1 MLKKT
6 DIKTFKPGKLLL
18 SLTLALV
25 LITPSFAVPTVARA
39 ATFKDINKHWAQAYI
54 EKAVAKGLVKG
65 FSDGTFKPDKPVTR
79 AEFTAM
85 ANRMLGNTGYETLR
99 FSDVSRTEW
108 YYNDIAKALAAT
120 YVGGYNDGTFKPEY
134 PATRQ
139 EAAIMIS
146 RFIPVAGTRGSISGF
161 KDASTIA
168 NWASEAVGKVAARG
182 YLNGY
187 ADGQFHPTDP
197 ITRAMLAKIL
207 CDISDKEAI
216 VTTPTT
222 VSSNGTMLS
231 NKIYSNGV
239 TISSSLG
246 NGNATLS
253 NCVVL
258 GTLNINGGG
267 ENSVR
272 LDDCRIANAV
282 IRKTSSPVRV
292 LATSH
297 TTIAK
302 ASVAENSILETYA
315 LSGGL
320 FGKGFENVTVERNAA
335 ATFKGNFP
343 LVNVDGYQA
352 NVTLQSGTIE
362 KLEASSSATDSKIK
376 LESNARINTANVNAR
391 LAFTGDGYI
400 NELNAKASGITYTK
414 KPGRIYT
421 SNGASQPTEDLNA
434 DLEVSVSPKD
444 KESSVSRN
452 RDIELTFKDAIRTSS
467 DRVVTESYIND
478 NIHIRKD
485 RKNGSTVDF
494 TASISSNKR
503 KITLDP
509 RYNFD
514 DDTTYYVVID
524 DKSFQYEN
532 GTKIREQVTSF
543 YTGKDNKVGDAKFT
557 PKDGASRVSRTVS
570 PTIEFDDPIEFR
582 NGSSIAPND
591 LKLQEYIVFRKNNS
605 SGAKVSFSANI
616 DRYKKV
622 ITITPNYRLDDGQKY
637 YLAIQSGDFRFTKNS
652 NSVRAASVTWVVGD
666 NLSAPRVTIDPRD
679 GETTILPS
687 SDITITFD
695 KAVYQNKN
703 QYYINDSYVKSYVTI
718 RHIQGNR
725 DIAYNVKSVNSTRI
739 VLDPR
744 DDDML
749 AGNSYQVT
757 VSSAFMDS
765 DANYNSITRSKFKIA
780 GNINLD
786 ALNSAISAA
795 EDARRGVKIADNPN
809 KVLQG
814 QKFVGQKVWN
824 DFDTAIRTANSAKTT
839 ATSTFLANK
848 AAEALNTEIT
858 KFNAAKKEGT
868 KERLNDA
875 NFLKVIAKAKELLST
890 TQKSSDGLDC
900 TPPQKWAHSE
910 DWNDFKTKIDA
921 AEAYSKK
928 PENYTDSELTRQET
942 LITDAKHDF
951 ETTKIKD
958 GLKPDKTNLSNK
970 IREARNLRDETVTSE
985 DNGADVV
992 KDPSKD
998 HTYWATGAAKQALS
1012 TAIENA
1018 VTVRDND
1025 KATKEMVDE
1034 QVSALDTAIS
1044 TFKDARK
1051 QKE

>member
-54 EKAVAKGLVKG
+54 EKAVSKGLVKG

-108 YYNDIAKALAAT
+108 YYNDVAKALAAN

-272 LDDCRIANAV
+272 LDDCRIANTV
-282 IRKTSSPVRV
+282 IRKSSSPVRV

-485 RKNGSTVDF
+485 RKNGSAVDF

-524 DKSFQYEN
+524 DKAFQYEN

-557 PKDGASRVSRTVS
+557 PKDGASRVSRNVS

-582 NGSSIAPND
+582 NGSSIATND

-605 SGAKVSFSANI
+605 SGARVSFSASI

-622 ITITPNYRLDDGQKY
+622 ITIEPNYRLDDGQKY

-679 GETTILPS
+679 GASGVAPS
-687 SDITITFD
+687 SDIIITFD
-695 KAVYQNKN
+695 KEVYKNKN
-703 QYYINDSYVKSYVTI
+703 RDSINESYVKSYITI
-718 RHIQGNR
+718 RHIEGNR
-725 DIAYNVKSVNSTRI
+725 DVDYNVRSLNSTRI

-744 DDDML
+744 DNML
-749 AGNSYQVT
+749 DGNSYQVT
-757 VSSAFMDS
+757 VSSAFVDRDS
-765 DANYNSITRSKFKIA
+765 NSNSITRSKFKIA

-786 ALNSAISAA
+786 ALNRAIIAA
-795 EDARRGVKIADNPN
+795 EDARRGVKIADSAD
-809 KVLQG
+809 KVFTDQD
-814 QKFVGQKVWN
+814 FVTQSVWN
-824 DFDTAIRTANSAKTT
+824 TFDLAIRTATNAKS
-839 ATSTFLANK
+839 TSISTLRADL
-848 AAEALNTEIT
+848 AAEDLT
-858 KFNAAKKEGT
+858 KATRIFTDAKKKGT
-868 KERLNDA
+868 KVKLNDSA
-875 NFLKVIAKAKELLST
+875 FISAINLAKATLNE
-890 TQKSSDGLDC
+890 TQRSEDGLDC
-900 TPPQKWAHSE
+900 VPGKKWAKPT
-910 DWNDFKTKIDA
+910 DYDAFKAKIEL
-921 AEAYSKK
+921 AESRSKK
-928 PENYTDSELTRQET
+928 PEDYTDNNLVDYEAEISTAT
-942 LITDAKHDF
+942 HDF
-951 ETTKIKD
+951 EKVKRKD
-958 GLKPDKTNLSNK
+958 GLKPDKTALSEL
-970 IREARNLRDETVTSE
+970 ITTARNLRDSTLISTDGTDVQTTVDWTKFEAKRDFSNAITS
-985 DNGADVV
+985 
-992 KDPSKD
+992 
-998 HTYWATGAAKQALS
+998 AANVES
-1012 TAIENA
+1012 NA
-1018 VTVRDND
+1018 
-1025 KATKEMVDE
+1025 KATKDNVTEAVKSLTE
-1034 QVSALDTAIS
+1034 AVN
-1044 TFKDARK
+1044 TFKASCRK
-1051 QKE
+1051 GSKV

>member
-54 EKAVAKGLVKG
+54 EKAVSKGLVKG

-108 YYNDIAKALAAT
+108 YYNDVAKALAAT

-282 IRKTSSPVRV
+282 VRKTGSPVRV

-414 KPGRIYT
+414 KPNRIYT

-444 KESSVSRN
+444 KESSVSKN
-452 RDIELTFKDAIRTSS
+452 RDIELTFNYPIRTSS
-467 DRVVTESYIND
+467 DRAVTESYIYD

-485 RKNGSTVDF
+485 RKTGSTVDF
-494 TASISSNKR
+494 TATISSNNR

-524 DKSFQYEN
+524 DKAFQYEN

-557 PKDGASRVSRTVS
+557 PKDGASRVSRNVS

-582 NGSSIAPND
+582 NGSSIATND

-605 SGAKVSFSANI
+605 SGAKVSFSASI

-622 ITITPNYRLDDGQKY
+622 ITIEPNYRLDDGQKY

-679 GETTILPS
+679 GASGVAPS
-687 SDITITFD
+687 SDIIITFD
-695 KAVYQNKN
+695 KEVYKNKN
-703 QYYINDSYVKSYVTI
+703 RDSINESYVKSYITI
-718 RHIQGNR
+718 RHIEGNR
-725 DIAYNVKSVNSTRI
+725 DVDYNVRSLNSTRI

-744 DDDML
+744 DNML
-749 AGNSYQVT
+749 DGNSYQVT
-757 VSSAFMDS
+757 VSSAFVDRDS
-765 DANYNSITRSKFKIA
+765 NSNSITRSKFKIA
-780 GNINLD
+780 GNIDLKLLNKAIED
-786 ALNSAISAA
+786 AEKERKNVEISNSSDSVFADQFFVNQNVWNTFDIAIKTAINAKSSAISTVRADFAA
-795 EDARRGVKIADNPN
+795 NELDKATRIFHDAKQAGTRARIDASKLE
-809 KVLQG
+809 K
-814 QKFVGQKVWN
+814 
-824 DFDTAIRTANSAKTT
+824 AIS
-839 ATSTFLANK
+839 
-848 AAEALNTEIT
+848 
-858 KFNAAKKEGT
+858 
-868 KERLNDA
+868 D
-875 NFLKVIAKAKELLST
+875 AKAKLAA
-890 TQKSSDGLDC
+890 TQKSDDGLDYPKDKTWA
-900 TPPQKWAHSE
+900 TPTAYE
-910 DWNDFKTKIDA
+910 AFENKIKQE
-921 AEAYSKK
+921 EAY
-928 PENYTDSELTRQET
+928 
-942 LITDAKHDF
+942 
-951 ETTKIKD
+951 
-958 GLKPDKTNLSNK
+958 LSNPK
-970 IREARNLRDETVTSE
+970 IHTLTDIITHANDLLTATTNFGNEGKQPNKTDLVSLISKANKLIDETELSSDGSNVA
-985 DNGADVV
+985 NGKYWSTESVQLDLSKAVDSAAAVNNNKKADQ
-992 KDPSKD
+992 
-998 HTYWATGAAKQALS
+998 ATVNAETQKLEKAIATFESARTLKQ
-1012 TAIENA
+1012 
-1018 VTVRDND
+1018 
-1025 KATKEMVDE
+1025 
-1034 QVSALDTAIS
+1034 
-1044 TFKDARK
+1044 
-1051 QKE
+1051 

>member
-54 EKAVAKGLVKG
+54 EKAVSKGLVKG

-108 YYNDIAKALAAT
+108 YYNDVAKALAAN

-272 LDDCRIANAV
+272 LDDCRIANTV
-282 IRKTSSPVRV
+282 IRKSSSPVRV

-557 PKDGASRVSRTVS
+557 PKDGASRVSRNVS

-582 NGSSIAPND
+582 NGSSIATND

-605 SGAKVSFSANI
+605 SGARVSFSASI

-622 ITITPNYRLDDGQKY
+622 ITIEPNYRLDDGQKY

-679 GETTILPS
+679 GASGVAPS
-687 SDITITFD
+687 SDIIITFD
-695 KAVYQNKN
+695 KEVYKNKN
-703 QYYINDSYVKSYVTI
+703 RDSINESYVKSYITI
-718 RHIQGNR
+718 RHIEGNR
-725 DIAYNVKSVNSTRI
+725 DVDYNVRSLNSTRI

-744 DDDML
+744 DNML
-749 AGNSYQVT
+749 DGNSYQVT
-757 VSSAFMDS
+757 VSSAFVDRDS
-765 DANYNSITRSKFKIA
+765 NSNSITRSKFKIA

-786 ALNSAISAA
+786 ALNRAISAA
-795 EDARRGVKIADNPN
+795 EDARRGVKIADSAD
-809 KVLQG
+809 KVFTDQD
-814 QKFVGQKVWN
+814 FVNQSTWN
-824 DFDTAIRTANSAKTT
+824 TFDSAIRTATNAKS
-839 ATSTFLANK
+839 TSISTLRADL
-848 AAEALNTEIT
+848 AAEDLT
-858 KFNAAKKEGT
+858 KATKIFTDSKKKGT
-868 KERLNDA
+868 KEKISATALEKA
-875 NFLKVIAKAKELLST
+875 IKVAKTKLAEVQRSVN
-890 TQKSSDGLDC
+890 GLDC
-900 TPPQKWAHSE
+900 PKDKKWATVSAY
-910 DWNDFKTKIDA
+910 DAFA
-921 AEAYSKK
+921 AEIQKAEKYFNK
-928 PENYTDSELTRQET
+928 PEEYTYEGVAKYAGDLTQAT
-942 LITDAKHDF
+942 TDFA
-951 ETTKIKD
+951 TQD
-958 GLKPDKTNLSNK
+958 GKKPDKQPLETK
-970 IREARNLRDETVTSE
+970 ISEAKALVSSTSPSLDGSTIEAGQYWAPQDEIQKLISAFENAETVVKNSQ
-985 DNGADVV
+985 ADDEAVNNETE
-992 KDPSKD
+992 KLK
-998 HTYWATGAAKQALS
+998 
-1012 TAIENA
+1012 TAITTFE
-1018 VTVRDND
+1018 TVR
-1025 KATKEMVDE
+1025 TK
-1034 QVSALDTAIS
+1034 
-1044 TFKDARK
+1044 K
-1051 QKE
+1051 Q

>member
-54 EKAVAKGLVKG
+54 EKAVSKGLVKG

-120 YVGGYNDGTFKPEY
+120 YVGGYNDGKFKPED
-134 PATRQ
+134 PASRQ

-146 RFIPVAGTRGSISGF
+146 RFIPVAGTNGSISGF

-216 VTTPTT
+216 VTTPIT

-253 NCVVL
+253 NCVIL

-272 LDDCRIANAV
+272 LDDCRIANTV
-282 IRKTSSPVRV
+282 IRKSSSPVRV

-297 TTIAK
+297 TTVAK

-444 KESSVSRN
+444 KETSVSRN

-524 DKSFQYEN
+524 DKAFQYEN

-557 PKDGASRVSRTVS
+557 PKDGASRVSRNVS

-582 NGSSIAPND
+582 NGSSIATND
-591 LKLQEYIVFRKNNS
+591 LKLQEYIEFRKNNS
-605 SGAKVSFSANI
+605 SGAKVSFSASI

-622 ITITPNYRLDDGQKY
+622 ITIEPNYRLDDGQKY
-637 YLAIQSGDFRFTKNS
+637 YLAIQSGNFRFTKNS

-679 GETTILPS
+679 GASGVAPS
-687 SDITITFD
+687 SDIIITFD
-695 KAVYQNKN
+695 KEVYKNKN
-703 QYYINDSYVKSYVTI
+703 RDSINESYVKSYITI
-718 RHIQGNR
+718 RHIEGNR
-725 DIAYNVKSVNSTRI
+725 DVDYNVRSLNSTRI

-744 DDDML
+744 DNML
-749 AGNSYQVT
+749 DGNSYQVT
-757 VSSAFMDS
+757 VSSAFVDRDS
-765 DANYNSITRSKFKIA
+765 NSNSITRSKFKIA
-780 GNINLD
+780 GNIDLD
-786 ALNSAISAA
+786 ALNKAISAA
-795 EDARRGVKIADNPN
+795 EEARKDVKIADNPN

-814 QKFVGQKVWN
+814 QKFVEQKVWY

-848 AAEALNTEIT
+848 AAETLNIATTAFI
-858 KFNAAKKEGT
+858 KAKKEGT

-900 TPPQKWAHSE
+900 TPPQKWAPSE

-928 PENYTDSELTRQET
+928 PENYTDTELTRQET
-942 LITDAKHDF
+942 LITNAKHDF
-951 ETTKIKD
+951 ENTKIKE
-958 GLKPDKTNLSNK
+958 GLKPDKTNLSDK

-1018 VTVRDND
+1018 VTVRDNE
-1025 KATKEMVDE
+1025 KATKQMVDE
-1034 QVSALDTAIS
+1034 QVNALDTAIS